1 MKTTLNSAL
10 WIVILFLSL
19 IVNAQEYE
27 GSWTGSIQGMPLIF
41 EISQTDGSY
50 TAKMQSPTQ
59 SKTFLPMDTAAVE
72 DGVIT
77 LTLASYKIFYTGKIQ
92 DGKILGTFTQGSG
105 SGEMN
110 LEKKA
115 YVEQKVNR
123 PQEPKIPFPYAVEEV
138 SFENPEMNNIKLAGT
153 LTLPK
158 NIKNPPVAIMIS
170 GSGPQD
176 RNEELFE
183 HKPFLVIADHLTKNG
198 IAVLRYDDRG
208 VGQSEGMHEDA
219 TSADFATDVEA
230 ALAYLKTRNDLNLD
244 QIGLIGH
251 SEGGLI
257 APIVIANN
265 PKAIAFFVSLA
276 GPGVRGKELLLPQI
290 RKGTELTGASQKD
303 IDFEMMVMEGIF
315 NEMIESPDATS
326 DQMKA
331 AIVKTVKKSTLNAT
345 GGMKAKYTVK
355 YAQDL
360 ADQFGNA
367 WFRYFMSYD
376 PAVNLEKVTCPVL
389 ALNGSLDYQVIP
401 EINLSGMKAAFAKAN
416 NQDVTLKTVSGL
428 NHLFQNATT
437 GSGAEYAQIEETFDP
452 ATLDLISN
460 WINKRF

>member
-1 MKTTLNSAL
+1 MKTTLNIAI
-10 WIVILFLSL
+10 WILILFFSWLTS
-19 IVNAQEYE
+19 AQEYE

-41 EISQTDGSY
+41 QISQTDGNY
-50 TAKMQSPTQ
+50 VAKMQSPKQ
-59 SKTFLPMDTAAVE
+59 SQKFLPMDTAVVE

-77 LTLASYKIFYTGKIQ
+77 LTLDAYKISYTGKIQ
-92 DGKILGTFTQGSG
+92 DGKILGTFNQGGG

-115 YVEQKVNR
+115 YVEKKVNR
-123 PQEPKIPFPYAVEEV
+123 PQEPKAPFPYAVEEV
-138 SFENPEMNNIKLAGT
+138 SLQNPKASNIKLSGT

-176 RNEELFE
+176 RNEELFD

-208 VGQSEGMHEDA
+208 VAQSEGMHKDA
-219 TSADFATDVEA
+219 TSADFSTDVEA
-230 ALAYLKTRNDLNLD
+230 AIAYLKTRNDVNLD

-265 PKAIAFFVSLA
+265 PEEIAFFVSLA
-276 GPGVRGKELLLPQI
+276 GTGVRGKEVLLPQL
-290 RKGTELTGASQKD
+290 RKNDEFAGESQED
-303 IDFEMMVMEGIF
+303 IDFEMEVMEGIF
-315 NEMIESPDATS
+315 NKMIDSPDATS

-331 AIVKTVKKSTLNAT
+331 AIVKTVKKSALNAT
-345 GGMKAKYTVK
+345 GEMKAKYTEE

-360 ADQFGNA
+360 ADQFGGA
-367 WFRYFMSYD
+367 WLRYFITYD
-376 PAVNLEKVTCPVL
+376 PAVNLQKVKCPVL

-401 EINLSGMKAAFAKAN
+401 EINLPGMKAAFAKAN
-416 NQDVTLKTVSGL
+416 NKDVTLKTISGL

-437 GSGAEYAQIEETFDP
+437 GSGAEHAQIEETFDP
-452 ATLDLISN
+452 ATLDLIAN
-460 WINKRF
+460 WINERF